1 MLEKPAPRAALPVDK
16 QTFDSVEAFAR
27 FCDAFTRGVPHNVAL
42 GVKMVDL
49 FDDGVTMRL
58 PYHPQLVGNPETGVL
73 HGGAVTSL
81 LDATCGAAVFARLM
95 KAIRIATLDLRI
107 DYLRPATPPQDV
119 LARAT
124 CYRLARQVA
133 FVRAVAYHDDTERP
147 IASAAST
154 FMIFHGESSV
164 VANSLDKE

>member
-1 MLEKPAPRAALPVDK
+1 MAAPADK
-16 QTFDSVEAFAR
+16 EPFDSQAVFAR
-27 FCDAFTRGVPHNVAL
+27 FCEAFTSGVPHNVAL
-42 GVKMVDL
+42 GLEMVEL
-49 FDDGVTMRL
+49 FADGVTIRL

-133 FVRAVAYHDDTERP
+133 FVRAVAYHDDMDRP

-154 FMIFHGESSV
+154 FMSFHGESSP
-164 VANSLDKE
+164 VANTLGKS